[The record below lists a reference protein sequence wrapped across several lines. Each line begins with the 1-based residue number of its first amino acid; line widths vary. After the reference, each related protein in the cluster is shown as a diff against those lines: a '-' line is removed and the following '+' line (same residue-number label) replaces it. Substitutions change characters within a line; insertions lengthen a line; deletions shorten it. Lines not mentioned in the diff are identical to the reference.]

1 MKNLLYILITASLLA
16 SCKKDDPM
24 PISKTYTGKL
34 VADCNMVPMTNSPI
48 KVFIREPQSFGSNT
62 IINDFTTDAN
72 GNFKFTVNL
81 DDGKYV
87 NEVRLGGT
95 SITPDGPNENAMGT
109 IIASPTANFV
119 VKLKVN
125 NPYGGDTLSLANYD
139 NLFNSHKI
147 AGPFKDSIFNPIYN
161 YSSPLTNMT
170 LSNKNSISVPNG
182 HEVYS
187 GTSGTSSF
195 VSKSKNFDEVII
207 KGCSGTIDTIVKII
221 N

>member
-1 MKNLLYILITASLLA
+1 MKNLLYIFCLLVLIA
-16 SCKKDDPM
+16 SCKKEETPE
-24 PISKTYTGKL
+24 PTTYTGKL

-62 IINDFTTDAN
+62 IIKDFTTDAN

-95 SITPDGPNENAMGT
+95 SITPDGPNENNMGT

-125 NPYGGDTLSLANYD
+125 NPYSLGDTLFIKDFSTMTNVKLAAPFSDYT
-139 NLFNSHKI
+139 FNRT
-147 AGPFKDSIFNPIYN
+147 YN
-161 YSSPLTNMT
+161 YSSNQNRTLT
-170 LSNKNSISVPNG
+170 NKNSVEIKSSFGIYNG
-182 HEVYS
+182 
-187 GTSGTSSF
+187 TMNTSSF
-195 VSKSKNFDEVII
+195 N
-207 KGCSGTIDTIVKII
+207 
-221 N
+221 